1 MSTQPLPVP
10 FARAAMS
17 LMPAPVLSKAIG
29 VVMRRMRARHAK
41 LFANLARLNPA
52 AVHLKPTDMPH
63 GFKLVLGQEPVLF
76 DVINVDDTAPPSAS
90 ISGSLQALVDMLEG
104 RADGDN
110 LFFSREIAI
119 AGDTEVIVALRNT
132 LDREEIDLFT
142 EITSL
147 CGPFAQPARVAISL
161 MDTAARRLRARFTGR
176 HGVLHTEVQ
185 QEEEKATS

>member
-52 AVHLKPTDMPH
+52 TVHLKPTDMPH
-63 GFKLVLGQEPVLF
+63 GFKLVLGKEPVLF

-161 MDTAARRLRARFTGR
+161 MDTAARRLRARFAGR
-176 HGVLHTEVQ
+176 HGSLHTEVQ
-185 QEEEKATS
+185 QEEEKAAS